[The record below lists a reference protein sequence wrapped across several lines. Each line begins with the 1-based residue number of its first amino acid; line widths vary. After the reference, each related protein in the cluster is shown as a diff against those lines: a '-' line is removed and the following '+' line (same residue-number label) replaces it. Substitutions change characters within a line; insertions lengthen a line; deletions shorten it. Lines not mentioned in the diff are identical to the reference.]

1 VVKSRRFDSA
11 PETARDKRFFDL
23 RDSGWTGPIDQD
35 GRKVTGGRA
44 ADILRITAAS
54 ELPALSLRG
63 LLDVIRAA
71 EPGCFCDPELFTGP
85 AGVDDE
91 PPEDEAARVAVARQV
106 CAACPARLACL
117 AYALRTHPAAGV
129 WAGCTADEIRS
140 LAAAARHPA
149 RPGQDAVLRAA
160 AGKAVA

>member
-1 VVKSRRFDSA
+1 VAKSRRFDGA
-11 PETARDKRFFDL
+11 PETARDKRFLDL

-44 ADILRITAAS
+44 TDTLRMTADG

-85 AGVDDE
+85 AGVDEE
-91 PPEDEAARVAVARQV
+91 PPEDEAARVAVAREV

-117 AYALRTHPAAGV
+117 AYALRTRPAAGV
-129 WAGCTADEIRS
+129 WAGCTAEEIRS
-140 LAAAARHPA
+140 LAAAAGRPA
-149 RPGQDAVLRAA
+149 TPQPVAALRGA